1 MGCFCSARF
10 CREKKA
16 DYAIVSSSNLEY
28 VQFYTVCVQVYLGIL
43 NLICFQRGSTSIP
56 QHRQFFE
63 IDHPAKYIRVMICVS
78 VAFLV
83 LFADSDVN
91 TWFH

>member
-16 DYAIVSSSNLEY
+16 DYAIVSSSNLEC

-43 NLICFQRGSTSIP
+43 NLICFQT
-56 QHRQFFE
+56 
-63 IDHPAKYIRVMICVS
+63 RVGNIQG
-78 VAFLV
+78 VAFSSQILNLV
-83 LFADSDVN
+83 HV
-91 TWFH
+91 

>member
-16 DYAIVSSSNLEY
+16 DYAIISSINLEY

-43 NLICFQRGSTSIP
+43 NLICFQT
-56 QHRQFFE
+56 
-63 IDHPAKYIRVMICVS
+63 RVGNIQG
-78 VAFLV
+78 VAFSSQILNLV
-83 LFADSDVN
+83 HV
-91 TWFH
+91 

>member
-16 DYAIVSSSNLEY
+16 DYAIISSSNLDMNLEY

-43 NLICFQRGSTSIP
+43 NLICFQT
-56 QHRQFFE
+56 
-63 IDHPAKYIRVMICVS
+63 RVGNIQG
-78 VAFLV
+78 VAFSSQILNLV
-83 LFADSDVN
+83 HV
-91 TWFH
+91 

>member
-28 VQFYTVCVQVYLGIL
+28 VQFYTVCVQVYLRIL
-43 NLICFQRGSTSIP
+43 NLICFQT
-56 QHRQFFE
+56 
-63 IDHPAKYIRVMICVS
+63 RVGNIHG
-78 VAFLV
+78 VAFSSQILNLV
-83 LFADSDVN
+83 HV
-91 TWFH
+91 

>member
-1 MGCFCSARF
+1 MGCFCSVRF

-43 NLICFQRGSTSIP
+43 NLICFQT
-56 QHRQFFE
+56 
-63 IDHPAKYIRVMICVS
+63 RVGNIQG
-78 VAFLV
+78 VAFSSQILNLV
-83 LFADSDVN
+83 HVRTFS
-91 TWFH
+91 TFFY

>member
-16 DYAIVSSSNLEY
+16 DYAIISSSNLDMNLEY

-43 NLICFQRGSTSIP
+43 NLICFQP
-56 QHRQFFE
+56 
-63 IDHPAKYIRVMICVS
+63 D
-78 VAFLV
+78 
-83 LFADSDVN
+83 
-91 TWFH
+91 